1 MLPIF
6 LSYLK
11 WAVAVATPCCY
22 ESWGSSFMG
31 ISPWSVQLFA
41 FPKLHKTTRISAP
54 FGLAN
59 ALKLSITSVLQFPS
73 QVPISTGSIL
83 LLWAGVCA
91 HHRTG
96 VEGRGQLYGVG
107 SRLKLSPSSL
117 LEKSLYPLKPSC
129 LSRMLHSC
137 PTYPSCW
144 VGRLRCGCGFPGW
157 NTSFIWTVRW
167 CHCSHLADHEAIWP
181 CGGSHDR
188 EETR

>member
-1 MLPIF
+1 MSHGAPALWASLPDQFSSLFSLNSIKPLELVLHLAWQTLSSLALPLYSSFPPKF
-6 LSYLK
+6 LSPL
-11 WAVAVATPCCY
+11 
-22 ESWGSSFMG
+22 
-31 ISPWSVQLFA
+31 
-41 FPKLHKTTRISAP
+41 
-54 FGLAN
+54 
-59 ALKLSITSVLQFPS
+59 
-73 QVPISTGSIL
+73 GSIL

-107 SRLKLSPSSL
+107 SRPKLSPSSL

-157 NTSFIWTVRW
+157 NTSFI
-167 CHCSHLADHEAIWP
+167 
-181 CGGSHDR
+181 
-188 EETR
+188 